1 MKPTLRIEIPEPCNV
16 PWNSMTEVANGKRH
30 CGSCDK
36 VLTDFTQWSD
46 EQLINYFTHN
56 NGKLCGQFSKS
67 QLDRAIEFKKKEAHL
82 SSKLLFPFL
91 FAGGFL
97 QAQSTVSTEA
107 KNNIVNVQEVHQNR
121 TIQICGDVQI
131 DFGDTARNEYGG
143 LVEITNG
150 RDTFF
155 GFSRRGEYNITVNCR
170 QSDTLIISF
179 YETLYT
185 DTILVKEIS
194 DHYQHDII
202 LNKRLH
208 IDPLSNSIIR
218 RYKEMDIMVMGDL
231 SIVTKREP
239 FTKRVAEFFRRL
251 FRNFSH

>member
-1 MKPTLRIEIPEPCNV
+1 MKPTLRIEIPEPCNIL
-16 PWNSMTEVANGKRH
+16 WNSMTEVANGKRH

-46 EQLINYFTHN
+46 EQLINYFTQN

-97 QAQSTVSTEA
+97 QAQSTVSAEA
-107 KNNIVNVQEVHQNR
+107 KNKIVNVQEVHQNR

-131 DFGDTARNEYGG
+131 DRGDTTKKMHVG

-150 RDTFF
+150 RDTFS
-155 GFSRRGEYNITVNCR
+155 GFIKNREYNVTVNCR

-185 DTILVKEIS
+185 DTILVKEVS
-194 DHYQHDII
+194 DNYQHDII

-208 IDPLSNSIIR
+208 IDPLNTSAISR
-218 RYKEMDIMVMGDL
+218 FETQDIKVIGDL
-231 SIVTKREP
+231 RVVTKREP
-239 FTKRVAEFFRRL
+239 ITKRVVGFFRRL